1 MKTAHE
7 LLVHGME
14 EMINTERKL
23 VDALQE
29 QEENATHPELKR
41 AFNEHRKQTERQ
53 VDRLRQCF
61 RNLEEEA
68 HETAAAAVTGLI
80 DGYRDFISRNHP
92 SADITDVFSIAEAKK
107 VENFETESYLT
118 LINLARSLGYNENLE
133 LLEQNLKEEQ
143 ETYQKLE
150 HLSHVI
156 TPKDL
161 GRQEI
166 KKIA

>member
-23 VDALQE
+23 VDALGE
-29 QEENATHPELKR
+29 QEENATHRELKK

-68 HETAAAAVTGLI
+68 HETAAAAITGLI
-80 DGYRDFISRNHP
+80 DGYRDFMESNNP
-92 SADITDVFSIAEAKK
+92 STDITDVFSIAEAKK

-118 LINLARSLGYNENLE
+118 LIDLARSLGYDETRN
-133 LLEQNLKEEQ
+133 LLEKNLKEEQ

-150 HLSHVI
+150 HLSHLI
-156 TPKDL
+156 RPNEL

-166 KKIA
+166 RKTA